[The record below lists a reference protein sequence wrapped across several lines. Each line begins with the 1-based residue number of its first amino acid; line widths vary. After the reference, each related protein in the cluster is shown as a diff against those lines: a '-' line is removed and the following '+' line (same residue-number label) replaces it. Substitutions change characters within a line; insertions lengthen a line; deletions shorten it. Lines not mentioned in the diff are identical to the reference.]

1 MICLYGVSV
10 YYFYVLY
17 IFFYLPSIYTYIFVG
32 VVGCC
37 IIQRLSN
44 GAIEP
49 DSDVARVI
57 ELQNTVD
64 KQVSCYHYCL
74 VFCFIYILLVYL
86 VDEFK

>member
-1 MICLYGVSV
+1 MMEMYIIVCTV
-10 YYFYVLY
+10 YFLFTEHLY
-17 IFFYLPSIYTYIFVG
+17 ILVG

-37 IIQRLSN
+37 IVQRLSN

-64 KQVSCYHYCL
+64 KQVSCHYSHL
-74 VFCFIYILLVYL
+74 KFYFNLILFLSCVLYR
-86 VDEFK
+86 